1 MDNTAILIA
10 IGSSILL
17 SSAIPHIVI
26 AAPRIAQ
33 RFSRRRQRFLIA
45 ADAPGASQVDRQRR

>member
-1 MDNTAILIA
+1 MDNTAVLIA

-17 SSAIPHIVI
+17 SSAIPHIAL

-33 RFSRRRQRFLIA
+33 RFSRRHQRSGIA
-45 ADAPGASQVDRQRR
+45 ANGPEASQVDRQRH